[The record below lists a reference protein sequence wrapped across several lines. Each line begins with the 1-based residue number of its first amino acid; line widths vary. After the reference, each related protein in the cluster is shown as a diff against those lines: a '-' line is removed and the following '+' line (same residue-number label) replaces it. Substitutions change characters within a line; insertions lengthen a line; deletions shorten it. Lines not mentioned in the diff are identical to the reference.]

1 MKIAKYLDAVM
12 ASQGLKTDR
21 QLAELL
27 DVKPNTVSQWRS
39 GTRTVENETCLKI
52 AQLLDMQDPLPV
64 IMAADLDRA
73 ERAGQK
79 SLWELF
85 STRMAHSTAVAVLAV
100 GVAAMATSG
109 KSVARP
115 AGIEP
120 ATPAFGGQYS
130 IH

>member
-1 MKIAKYLDAVM
+1 MKSVKYLDAVM
-12 ASQGLKTDR
+12 KAHGLKTD
-21 QLAELL
+21 AELCRFMGWSHSAANNYR
-27 DVKPNTVSQWRS
+27 KGISFMN
-39 GTRTVENETCLKI
+39 NEACL
-52 AQLLDMQDPLPV
+52 AVARALDMQDPLPI

-79 SLWELF
+79 SLWEVF
-85 STRMAHSTAVAVLAV
+85 SARMAHSTAVAVLAV